1 MDDNF
6 FVLLRIVCYRLG
18 RTGGEFFI
26 LLVVLAI
33 EYGLNAGGESGVC
46 CLQRAPDESSLVMQ
60 VRFPED
66 ERFPSWKITFLEYF
80 LAAAFLGL
88 LVSYWHL
95 QIGQHTQ
102 LLEQAE
108 HNRIRQLPV
117 IAPRG
122 RILDRYGR
130 VLVDNFPS
138 FTVLLNRDNVSNL
151 DNAHLDKIAKALDL
165 DPNDVR
171 DLVKHTAKLPRFQP
185 VVLKQSA
192 SLKDVA
198 YIDAHRS
205 EFPEIDVIQSQ
216 QRFYPKHS
224 VAAAVLGYVGEVSQA
239 DLARPGSNYRPGD
252 LIGKFGIEKEYNSI
266 LRGRD
271 GMKRV
276 VVNSRGQEVGTLG
289 TVNALPGHDLRLTL
303 DLDVQLTAEAALG
316 NRPGAVVALNPRT
329 GDVLAMV
336 SHPSFDPNDFTHHI
350 SLKTWKQ
357 LTTDPLHPLMN
368 KAIQA
373 QLAPGSIFKIITGTA
388 ALETGTITPD
398 FTIHCDG
405 KITIYGHTFH
415 GWTWWE
421 HLPGHGAVDLHRGI
435 VLSCDVYF
443 YTLGKML
450 GINKIDYFA
459 DHLGLGHRTG
469 IDLPDEDSG
478 LIPSPSWVRR
488 VFHRQWWP
496 GETISVAIGQGAVQ
510 VTPLQ
515 VAYAIGGIATGG
527 DFARPHLASRQELE
541 NLGVD
546 PQGPSTIRFPLHEST
561 VQAVTDG
568 MWGVVNEDG
577 GTGAGARCQ
586 GLNVAGKTGTA
597 QVVSE
602 GLKSSAHRAEYRNN
616 AWFVGYSP
624 SPNPDIV
631 VAVLVMQ
638 GQHSSVAA
646 PIAGDVIR
654 AYYQEEGKNRTPN
667 QLVSQM
673 TNKARPKAVAK
684 EP

>member
-1 MDDNF
+1 
-6 FVLLRIVCYRLG
+6 
-18 RTGGEFFI
+18 
-26 LLVVLAI
+26 
-33 EYGLNAGGESGVC
+33 
-46 CLQRAPDESSLVMQ
+46 MQ

-66 ERFPSWKITFLEYF
+66 ERFPSWKITFLEY
-80 LAAAFLGL
+80 LIAAAFFGL
-88 LVSYWHL
+88 LAGYWRL
-95 QIGQHTQ
+95 QIGQHTR

-108 HNRIRQLPV
+108 HNRIRDLPV

-122 RILDRYGR
+122 RILDRDGH

-138 FTVLLNRDNVSNL
+138 FTILLNRENASQLSDANL
-151 DNAHLDKIAKALDL
+151 EKISRALDL
-165 DPNDVR
+165 DPADVQ
-171 DLVKHTAKLPRFQP
+171 DLIRRTAKLPRYQP
-185 VVLKQSA
+185 IVLKQA
-192 SLKDVA
+192 ATLKDVA
-198 YIDAHRS
+198 FIDAHRS
-205 EFPEIDVIQSQ
+205 EFPEIDIIQSH

-239 DLARPGSNYRPGD
+239 DLARPGANYRPGD

-303 DLDVQLTAEAALG
+303 DLDLQLTAEAAMG
-316 NRPGAVVALNPRT
+316 DKSGAVVALDPRT
-329 GDVLAMV
+329 GEVLAMV
-336 SHPSFDPNDFTHHI
+336 SHPTFDPNDFMHPI
-350 SLKTWKQ
+350 PVATWKQ
-357 LTTDPLHPLMN
+357 LTSDPLHPLMN

-398 FTIHCDG
+398 FKVLCNG
-405 KITIYGHTFH
+405 QVTIYGHTYH
-415 GWTWWE
+415 DWTWWKL
-421 HLPGHGAVDLHRGI
+421 HGGHGTVDLHKGI
-435 VLSCDVYF
+435 VVSCDVYF

-450 GINKIDYFA
+450 GIDKIDYFA
-459 DHLGLGHRTG
+459 QRLGLGQRTG

-478 LIPSPSWVRR
+478 LIPSPSWVQR
-488 VFHRQWWP
+488 VFHHPWWP
-496 GETISVAIGQGAVQ
+496 GVTMSVAIGQGAVQ
-510 VTPLQ
+510 ATPLQ
-515 VAYAIGGIATGG
+515 IAYVIAGIASGG
-527 DFARPHLASRQELE
+527 NFSRPHLAFSQELE

-546 PQGPSTIRFPLHEST
+546 PPSNSTMRFPLHEST

-568 MWGVVNEDG
+568 MWGVVNEPG

-586 GLNVAGKTGTA
+586 GLSVAGKTGTA
-597 QVVSE
+597 QVVSAS
-602 GLKSSAHRAEYRNN
+602 LQAAAHNVDYRNN

-624 SPNPDIV
+624 SPDPDIV

-638 GQHSSVAA
+638 GEHSTVAV
-646 PIAGDVIR
+646 PIAADVIR
-654 AYYQEEGKNRTPN
+654 AYYREKGKAPTPG
-667 QLVSQM
+667 QLVSQV
-673 TNKARPKAVAK
+673 TGKAKPAAAPR